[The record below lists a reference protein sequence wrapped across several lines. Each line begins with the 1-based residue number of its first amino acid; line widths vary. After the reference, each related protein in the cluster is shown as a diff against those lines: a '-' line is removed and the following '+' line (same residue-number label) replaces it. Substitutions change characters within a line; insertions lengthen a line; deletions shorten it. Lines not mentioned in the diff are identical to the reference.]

1 MTHALQHTS
10 LLTLPPSTRTCDI
23 LQAFQKSQDPNKMN
37 LGVGAY
43 RDDQVR

>member
-1 MTHALQHTS
+1 MTHALSIFLYQRCRS
-10 LLTLPPSTRTCDI
+10 QPELVNI